1 MVGYIYILII
11 GLLMCITVL
20 FTTRSVKIYEDYSKQ
35 SAKEQSIVAVTVWL
49 SILFLF
55 FITYYPVTRDVIK
68 ENLNLSY
75 LQYPLLIIIIIIPF
89 LVIKKYKEPIS
100 SLGLTIK
107 PIIPNIFLILVG
119 IVGILYVFLT
129 EIKPLPPLSEIIYKF
144 LYLLIFIGFGEELF
158 YRGFLQSRLQ
168 RVIEPVPAWILVVI
182 IFTISHIPHSIF
194 SMKCP
199 VCLLSP
205 LVSGVFMGFI
215 YMRTQSIFTLV
226 ILHAFGDLYAFFKYM

>member
-75 LQYPLLIIIIIIPF
+75 LQYPLLMR
-89 LVIKKYKEPIS
+89 LS
-100 SLGLTIK
+100 HSLL
-107 PIIPNIFLILVG
+107 
-119 IVGILYVFLT
+119 
-129 EIKPLPPLSEIIYKF
+129 KF
-144 LYLLIFIGFGEELF
+144 
-158 YRGFLQSRLQ
+158 
-168 RVIEPVPAWILVVI
+168 VTA
-182 IFTISHIPHSIF
+182 
-194 SMKCP
+194 C
-199 VCLLSP
+199 
-205 LVSGVFMGFI
+205 
-215 YMRTQSIFTLV
+215 
-226 ILHAFGDLYAFFKYM
+226 